1 MPDHPTPIAIKTHVG
16 EPVPFIVWGPG
27 IEPNG
32 AGKYSEAEGSATE
45 LMLDPG
51 RFVMDELLR

>member
-32 AGKYSEAEGSATE
+32 ASAYNEVEATATG
-45 LMLDPG
+45 LLLDPG
-51 RFVMDELLR
+51 HQVMDELLG